1 MSDASAVADVEA
13 AYTGPVVRRRLPVG
27 QFATGLG
34 AIGALVLVA
43 TVFGRSQ
50 AVQWSAIPAYMLD
63 PSILG
68 GLVLTLQLTVAAMA
82 IGIVLGAVLSAM
94 TISGYIVLQAMAAG
108 FVWCFRGVP
117 LIVQI
122 FFWFNIALFL
132 PDLTVG
138 SIHISVNEVVT
149 PAVAGLL
156 ALGLHEAANMSEV
169 IRAGLLSVDAGQ
181 HDACRALG
189 MTRGRALRGIV
200 LPQAVRVII
209 PPTGNQAIGMLKAS
223 AIVSV
228 IGMED
233 LLTRAQ
239 HIYARNFLVIELLIV
254 ASIWYLVLTTVAS
267 IGQHYLERAFA
278 RGYRRRSVR
287 PLKKAKFVVAGTD
300 LRP

>member
-1 MSDASAVADVEA
+1 MSEAPAITGVEA
-13 AYTGPVVRRRLPVG
+13 ACAFPVVRRRFPIG
-27 QFATGLG
+27 QFATGAG
-34 AIGALVLVA
+34 AIAALALIAAVI
-43 TVFGRSQ
+43 GRSQ
-50 AVQWSAIPAYMLD
+50 AVDWGAIPVYMVD

-82 IGIVLGAVLSAM
+82 VGTLLGAVLAAM
-94 TISGYIVLQAMAAG
+94 AISGNVVLQAIAAG

-122 FFWFNIALFL
+122 FFWFNIALFV
-132 PDLTVG
+132 PDLKIG
-138 SIHISVNEVVT
+138 GIDLSVNEIVT

-181 HDACRALG
+181 HDASRALG
-189 MTRGRALRGIV
+189 LTRGQALRGIV
-200 LPQAVRVII
+200 LPQAIRVII

-254 ASIWYLVLTTVAS
+254 ASIWYLAVTTIAS
-267 IGQHYLERAFA
+267 IGQHYLERSFA
-278 RGYRRRSVR
+278 RGYGRRSGVR
-287 PLKKAKFVVAGTD
+287 ASVAAAAED
-300 LRP
+300 ERP